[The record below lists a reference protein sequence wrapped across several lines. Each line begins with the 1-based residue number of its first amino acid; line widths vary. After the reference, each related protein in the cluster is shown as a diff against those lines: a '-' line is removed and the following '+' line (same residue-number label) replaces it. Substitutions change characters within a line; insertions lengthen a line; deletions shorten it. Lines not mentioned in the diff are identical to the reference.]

1 MFVLFGTG
9 LTRVL
14 TCVVSHVSVGRTCVC
29 KQGPERQCAVCHSD
43 TSWQQG
49 LLQWAHWS
57 LANNL
62 LSPLV
67 SAPFSALSCHSP
79 PSCGF
84 SRQQFLFFLL
94 PLPLLSSPLV
104 LKVFYWGC
112 KESVNTGERRALCCF
127 FYLSVTVSA
136 HLKRHFHQKQ
146 PQQNSLNSRGKALW
160 KQLNDRWIIASQT
173 VNSCTFKEL

>member
-84 SRQQFLFFLL
+84 SHQQFLFFLL
-94 PLPLLSSPLV
+94 PLPLLTSPLV

-112 KESVNTGERRALCCF
+112 KESVNTGERRALCCS
-127 FYLSVTVSA
+127 LCHSVGTS
-136 HLKRHFHQKQ
+136 
-146 PQQNSLNSRGKALW
+146 KATFPSKAAAT
-160 KQLNDRWIIASQT
+160 KQLELTRESALETAKWQMNYSQS
-173 VNSCTFKEL
+173 NCQQLYI